1 LSYSELVHQVVRES
15 AEPLPFAEIIRRV
28 DALNPIDTNNPKST
42 IRNII
47 SQSRLIVNT
56 GDGRYGW
63 KYRVINGSFLR
74 LPLSESDLDNR
85 RIIYSEELRD
95 ALWPAFLE
103 IQKRNDRSPIQLQLP
118 DGQVVEWTIDFF
130 AKASW
135 GTQSSPEFWDW
146 LRSVNAQSSDDL
158 IIRVMDGA
166 ARRYGVEFQ
175 SHSEREEST
184 IAERNRQVIEAVLA
198 YNQRSWSGVAI
209 WDVSSF
215 LLATEQYK
223 NPVPPDPLEI
233 IMKDML
239 VRTDL
244 AYLPDNRAWPHVKKP
259 EIDPLIT
266 SLIDQIIENPRSR
279 RSNKGLPPFGR
290 PVEIYQLKVVLQD
303 IYPLIWRRILVQ
315 GDVTLPWLH
324 GVLQIVMGWTNS
336 HLHGFKLGGL
346 FFSEPGPDNNW
357 TDVFDERQVHLRQ
370 MAPDVGSRFVYEYD
384 FGDTWDHELVVEKIF
399 LPQEKVEVPF
409 CIDGERACPPEDVGG
424 VGGYAEFITAISHP
438 MRPDHSEWMEWIGG
452 KFDPEEFDLKRKND
466 LLQVFKSEVE
476 KR

>member
-1 LSYSELVHQVVRES
+1 VHQVVRES
-15 AEPLPFAEIIRRV
+15 DEPLPFVEIIRRV
-28 DALNPIDTNNPKST
+28 GVLNPIDTKNPKST
-42 IRNII
+42 IRNVI

-63 KYRVINGSFLR
+63 KYRVINGSILR
-74 LPLSESDLDNR
+74 LPLSGSDLNNR

-118 DGQVVEWTIDFF
+118 DGQAVEWTIDFLT
-130 AKASW
+130 KATW

-146 LRSVNAQSSDDL
+146 LRSVNAQSRDDL
-158 IIRVMDGA
+158 IIRVVDGA

-175 SHSEREEST
+175 AHSEREERT
-184 IAERNRQVIEAVLA
+184 IAERNRQVIEAVSA
-198 YNQRSWSGVAI
+198 FSQWSWSGVAI
-209 WDVSSF
+209 WDVISF
-215 LLATEQYK
+215 LLATGQYK
-223 NPVPPDPLEI
+223 YPVPPDSLEI
-233 IMKDML
+233 IMKDVL
-239 VRTDL
+239 VRPDL
-244 AYLPDNRAWPHVKKP
+244 AYSPENRDWFLAKKP

-266 SLIDQIIENPRSR
+266 SLIDQITENSRSR
-279 RSNKGLPPFGR
+279 RSKKGLPTVGR
-290 PVEIYQLKVVLQD
+290 PVEIYQLKVMLQA
-303 IYPLIWRRILVQ
+303 IHPPIWRRILVQ

-346 FFSEPGPDNNW
+346 FFSEPDPDNNW
-357 TDVFDERQVHLRQ
+357 TNVFDERQVRLSQ

-399 LPQEKVEVPF
+399 LPQENVEVPF

-424 VGGYAEFITAISHP
+424 VGGYTEFLSALSHP
-438 MRPDHSEWMEWIGG
+438 MRPDHSEWIKWIGA

-466 LLQVFKSEVE
+466 LLQVFQSEVE